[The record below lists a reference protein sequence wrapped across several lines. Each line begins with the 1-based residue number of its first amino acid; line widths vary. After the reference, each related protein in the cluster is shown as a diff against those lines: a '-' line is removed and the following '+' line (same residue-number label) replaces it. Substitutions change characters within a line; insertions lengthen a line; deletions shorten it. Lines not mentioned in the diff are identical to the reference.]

1 MEAVSKEWHILISPR
16 SPSGCALSLA
26 RNGQSGHAPSTKQ
39 SQQFG
44 HVKGVPSI
52 SWAPG
57 TGTLQGHR
65 EDLPFHLELDEVTSL
80 DKHSGTVNLSLRE
93 DLLNHITVVYSF
105 DTPTYPKGDRDYIGF
120 ATLPEQVHRKSVK
133 RGFDFTLMVVG
144 EAGLGKSTLVN
155 SLFLSDLY
163 KDRTIST
170 ASDRINKTTS
180 IEKKSMD
187 IEERGVKLRLTV
199 VDTPGFGDAV
209 NCEDSWRACCNYID
223 DQFRQYFNDESGL
236 NRKNIQDNRV
246 HCCLYFIP
254 PYGHGLRQIDLEL
267 MRRLHSKVNIVPV
280 IAKAD
285 TLTAAEVKRLKQRI
299 LQDIEENQIQIYQ
312 FPECDSDEDEEFKQQ
327 DRELKA
333 CVPFAVVGSN
343 TVIEIYQFPECDS
356 DEDEEFKQQDRELK
370 SCVPF
375 AAVGSNTVIEI
386 YQFPE
391 CDSDEDEEFKQQDRE
406 LKSCVPFAAVG
417 SNTVIEIYQFPEC
430 DSDEDE
436 EFKQQDR
443 ELKSV
448 PSRGGSNTVI
458 EIYQFPECDSDEDE
472 EFKQQDRELKS
483 CVPFAAVGSNTV
495 IEIYQF
501 PECDSDED
509 EEFKQQDRELKS
521 CVPFAAVGSNTV
533 IEIYQFPE
541 CDSDEDEEFK
551 QQDRELKSCV
561 PAAVGSNTVIEI
573 YQFPECDSDEDEEFK
588 QQDRELK
595 SCVPFAAV
603 GSNTVIEIYQFPEC
617 DSDEDEEFKQQ
628 DRELKSCVPFA
639 AVGSNTVIEV
649 GGFSEVLRYC
659 FTMLPDTSFQSVIVM
674 RMRSSRAGQRAE
686 VLCAF
691 RGECDSDED
700 EEFKQQDRELKSC
713 VPFAAVGSNTVI
725 EIYQFPECDSDEDEE
740 FKQQDRELKACVPF
754 AVVGSNTVI
763 EVGGCKVRGRQYPW
777 GVVEVE
783 NPKHSDF
790 SKLRN
795 MLITTHM
802 QDLKDIT
809 EDVHYENFRAQCI
822 SQISQA
828 SRERGKLKRDSGPA
842 LEGVI
847 TETDRLLLQKD
858 EEIRRMQD
866 MLTQMQEKL
875 KATASRD
882 SIVNV

>member
-343 TVIEIYQFPECDS
+343 TVIE
-356 DEDEEFKQQDRELK
+356 
-370 SCVPF
+370 
-375 AAVGSNTVIEI
+375 
-386 YQFPE
+386 
-391 CDSDEDEEFKQQDRE
+391 
-406 LKSCVPFAAVG
+406 
-417 SNTVIEIYQFPEC
+417 
-430 DSDEDE
+430 
-436 EFKQQDR
+436 
-443 ELKSV
+443 
-448 PSRGGSNTVI
+448 
-458 EIYQFPECDSDEDE
+458 
-472 EFKQQDRELKS
+472 
-483 CVPFAAVGSNTV
+483 
-495 IEIYQF
+495 
-501 PECDSDED
+501 
-509 EEFKQQDRELKS
+509 
-521 CVPFAAVGSNTV
+521 
-533 IEIYQFPE
+533 
-541 CDSDEDEEFK
+541 
-551 QQDRELKSCV
+551 
-561 PAAVGSNTVIEI
+561 
-573 YQFPECDSDEDEEFK
+573 
-588 QQDRELK
+588 
-595 SCVPFAAV
+595 
-603 GSNTVIEIYQFPEC
+603 
-617 DSDEDEEFKQQ
+617 
-628 DRELKSCVPFA
+628 
-639 AVGSNTVIEV
+639 
-649 GGFSEVLRYC
+649 
-659 FTMLPDTSFQSVIVM
+659 
-674 RMRSSRAGQRAE
+674 
-686 VLCAF
+686 
-691 RGECDSDED
+691 
-700 EEFKQQDRELKSC
+700 
-713 VPFAAVGSNTVI
+713 
-725 EIYQFPECDSDEDEE
+725 
-740 FKQQDRELKACVPF
+740 
-754 AVVGSNTVI
+754 
-763 EVGGCKVRGRQYPW
+763 VGGCKVRGRQYPW